1 MSQDRIPPRTT
12 SSSYH
17 DAHPSQ
23 PRPFY
28 HHDDAASSYGVDNRS
43 PPRAAAAS
51 PTLGRQQDHTFPP
64 PDPLAQPSRRPI
76 LAQMNSYQDPYYQVP
91 APALDPSS
99 HSAIDLCDPYY
110 YHMER
115 DVDDDQACSAQNPHH
130 STYPASSVYQDSS
143 YAQTNSHTA
152 LNLQSEKDGF
162 YQHSYP
168 SPKGFQQQALSPI
181 SPTTGGVGGFRHVP
195 WQAPAPVGPTYIPA
209 THYIPGA
216 GGVLGN
222 YHNNGGG
229 AFQQERMRVMQRRGR
244 KKIALVDGHLV
255 MDLPV
260 PKSIQQFN
268 KYRGEDMS
276 QESGKMRYT
285 AVTDDPDDFTR
296 QRYRLRQVQY
306 GRQTELFICLTMYNE
321 DEQLFCRTFTA
332 VIKNIQMLQERQ
344 KSKTWGTQSWKK
356 IVVCIVSDGRAKIN
370 PRTLKIL
377 GLYGCFQ
384 DGIAKDTIDKKDVE
398 AHLFEYTTQVVVDK
412 DGQVLG
418 GISPIQILFCLKE
431 QNKKKLNSHRWA
443 FNAFCHQLRPNVCVL
458 LDVGTRPGGSS
469 IYHLWKEFDKHSG
482 IGGACGEITVDTG
495 RGCGNLLNP
504 LVAAQNFEYKMSNIL
519 DKPLES
525 VFGFISVL
533 PGAFSAYRYKALLG
547 EPLRVYFLGEKMHA
561 PGNVASL
568 SDSNMY
574 LAEDR
579 LLCMEITCKKNE
591 AWTLKYVKSAK
602 ASTDTPNTL
611 PEFLGQRR
619 RWLNGAFFASLHS
632 SLHYYRVWTS
642 GQGFFRKLWLSV
654 IYLYNF
660 IQLLFQTIGLSSFYL
675 AFLFLCNSA
684 TSDPGHDGFG
694 GYGSDVI
701 SVANSV
707 YIATLGITIV
717 CALGNKPAG
726 SKWLYVA
733 VMTSFAVLFGSECSK
748 QPSLESPDVHQE
760 RLPFLTVALYCTAWT
775 IYLSVPHTLAGW
787 KHIDELLQQS
797 GFRNIV
803 ISLAATY
810 GMYLISSILH
820 YDPWHLFT
828 VTRHLLIFCDSIWDF
843 VRSMFL
849 LPSFISVLT
858 IYSFANL
865 HDIHSVS
872 QLAWGTKG
880 STVIK
885 DLGHAAKTKDK
896 DGQEVVEVDIPT
908 APDDIDALW
917 IQMRKEMSHPVIET
931 HTKRTIDQKQAD
943 RFAVLRT
950 NVLMS
955 YLGINLA
962 LVIGF
967 TSKFWTNFLAR
978 ESKDGVV
985 INYYMVGIFWAV
997 AALSA
1002 FRLIGSTLYL
1012 VLRMVG
1018 F

>member
-1 MSQDRIPPRTT
+1 MSRDRPPPRTT
-12 SSSYH
+12 SSTYYG
-17 DAHPSQ
+17 AHPSQ
-23 PRPFY
+23 PRPSY
-28 HHDDAASSYGVDNRS
+28 HPDDAASSYSGAVRNRS
-43 PPRAAAAS
+43 PPRSSANQ
-51 PTLGRQQDHTFPP
+51 PLGRPQDHTFPP
-64 PDPLAQPSRRPI
+64 QEPLAPPSRRPT
-76 LAQMNSYQDPYYQVP
+76 LAQMNSYQDPYYQTP
-91 APALDPSS
+91 APEPTN
-99 HSAIDLCDPYY
+99 HSAIELTDPYY

-115 DVDDDQACSAQNPHH
+115 DMDDVDQARSTRHH
-130 STYPASSVYQDSS
+130 STYPASSVYQDPTF
-143 YAQTNSHTA
+143 AQTNSHTA
-152 LNLQSEKDGF
+152 LNVQSEKDGF
-162 YQHSYP
+162 YPLSYP
-168 SPKGFQQQALSPI
+168 APQLFQQQALPPPSPNL
-181 SPTTGGVGGFRHVP
+181 GGFRHVP
-195 WQAPAPVGPTYIPA
+195 WQAPAPVGPTYVPA

-222 YHNNGGG
+222 YHNNGG
-229 AFQQERMRVMQRRGR
+229 AFHQERMKVMQRRGR

-260 PKSIQQFN
+260 PRSIQQFN
-268 KYRGEDMS
+268 KYRGEDMN
-276 QESGKMRYT
+276 QESGTMRYT

-321 DEQLFCRTFTA
+321 DEELFCRTFTS

-344 KSKTWGTQSWKK
+344 KSKTWGSQSWKK

-384 DGIAKDTIDKKDVE
+384 DGIAKDTVDKKDVE

-412 DGQVLG
+412 EGKVSG

-469 IYHLWKEFDKHSG
+469 IYHLWKEFDRHSG

-495 RGCGNLLNP
+495 RGCSNLLNP

-675 AFLFLCNSA
+675 AFFFICNSA
-684 TSDPGHDGFG
+684 TSDPAHDGFG
-694 GYGSDVI
+694 GYGTDVI

-733 VMTSFAVLFGSECSK
+733 VMTSFAVLFGI
-748 QPSLESPDVHQE
+748 
-760 RLPFLTVALYCTAWT
+760 ALYCTVWT
-775 IYLSVPHTLAGW
+775 IYLSVPHTLSGW
-787 KHIDELLQQS
+787 KNIDALLQRS

-828 VTRHLLIFCDSIWDF
+828 CFIQY
-843 VRSMFL
+843 MFL

-865 HDIHSVS
+865 HD
-872 QLAWGTKG
+872 LAWGTKG

-896 DGQEVVEVDIPT
+896 DGQDIVEVDIPT

-917 IQMRKEMSHPVIET
+917 IQMRKEMSQPVIET

-950 NVLMS
+950 NVLLS

-967 TSKFWTNFLAR
+967 TSKFWTEFLAK
-978 ESKDGVV
+978 ESKNGVV